1 MDDNP
6 ISERVEIMQVFEK
19 GYLER
24 KISAFR
30 EVARDLAEGLALSG
44 VLNGSDGVK
53 RDAVKFAGAREY
65 VLILGELLGLDEEA
79 MKQDV
84 TEDEKMEI
92 ARLIEKKQ
100 VSQARDF
107 DAMLRGFFE
116 EDEQ

>member
-1 MDDNP
+1 
-6 ISERVEIMQVFEK
+6 MQVFEK

-30 EVARDLAEGLALSG
+30 EVAKDLAEGLALSG
-44 VLNGSDGVK
+44 VLDDKGHLK
-53 RDAVKFAGAREY
+53 REAVKYAGAREH

-84 TEDEKMEI
+84 TEDEKMEV

-100 VSQARDF
+100 ASRVRGFED
-107 DAMLRGFFE
+107 MLRGLFE

>member
-1 MDDNP
+1 
-6 ISERVEIMQVFEK
+6 MQVFEK

-30 EVARDLAEGLALSG
+30 EVAKDLAQGLALSG
-44 VLNGSDGVK
+44 VLDDKGHLK
-53 RDAVKFAGAREY
+53 REAVKYAGAREH

-84 TEDEKMEI
+84 TEDEKMEV

-100 VSQARDF
+100 VSRARGFED
-107 DAMLRGFFE
+107 MLRGLFK